1 MSNFTEADKAALL
14 KVDRVTAGYGG
25 PAVVRDVSIAIKEGQ
40 ITALLGA
47 NGAGKT
53 TLMRAICGMVRFTGS
68 VVFGQDALS
77 GRRTEQIARLGVSH
91 VPEGR
96 GTFIDLSVE
105 ENLRVGCFARPS
117 KDGARET
124 MECIYGWL
132 PRLAERRKQRA
143 GSLSGGEQ
151 QMLAIGRALMAKPK
165 VLLLDE
171 PSFGLAPRVAAD
183 IMRLL
188 RRLQSE
194 TSMGILLVEQNIEIA
209 LGLADDA
216 YVLRTGTVVA
226 SGPAAQLRGSDEL
239 HNAYLGAH

>member
-1 MSNFTEADKAALL
+1 MTNFTEAPAPALL
-14 KVDRVTAGYGG
+14 EVDRVTAGYGG
-25 PAVVRDVSIAIKEGQ
+25 PAVVRDVSLAIKEGR

-68 VVFGQDALS
+68 IVLGHELLS
-77 GRRTEQIARLGVSH
+77 GQRTERIARLGIAH

-105 ENLRVGCFARPS
+105 ENLRVGCFARS
-117 KDGARET
+117 TKEGAAEA
-124 MECIYGWL
+124 MERIYGWL
-132 PRLAERRKQRA
+132 PRLAERRTQRA

-151 QMLAIGRALMAKPK
+151 QMLAIGRALMAKPQ

-171 PSFGLAPRVAAD
+171 PSFGLAPRVAAE

-216 YVLRTGTVVA
+216 YVLRTGAVVA
-226 SGPAAQLRGSDEL
+226 SGPAAQLRGSHALRD
-239 HNAYLGAH
+239 AYLGAH

>member
-1 MSNFTEADKAALL
+1 MMNNTEVEPATLL
-14 KVDRVTAGYGG
+14 TVDGVTAGYGG
-25 PAVVRDVSIAIKEGQ
+25 PAVARDVSLAIKEGR

-53 TLMRAICGMVRFTGS
+53 TLMRAICGMVKFTGS
-68 VVFGQDALS
+68 VMFGQEVLS
-77 GRRTEQIARLGVSH
+77 GRRTEQIARLGVAH

-105 ENLRVGCFARPS
+105 ENLQVGCFARPS
-117 KDGARET
+117 REGAAET
-124 MECIYGWL
+124 LERIYGWL

-171 PSFGLAPRVAAD
+171 PSFGLAPRVAAEV
-183 IMRLL
+183 MRLL

-209 LGLADDA
+209 LALADDA
-216 YVLRTGTVVA
+216 YVLRTGAVVA
-226 SGPAAQLRGSDEL
+226 SGPASQLRGSDQL
-239 HNAYLGAH
+239 RDAYLGAH